1 MIGKSVL
8 LSALQRTIRTLL
20 VALLCTTAS
29 LWAAADQDCVQR
41 VPLANLIAN
50 PDAYHGKTLWVVAS
64 VTIDFENMTA
74 CPSATE
80 TQTKR
85 CLWLD
90 IDDGPYKTDQ
100 DYARYESKLQTW
112 KRFNLQT
119 VAIRATFDK
128 SLRGH
133 FNMWPGG
140 LRNVTEM
147 SGHQDGWSFAT
158 NAAVPRTACVGK
170 LPVPQPPKESSS
182 WIEAGN
188 LKLRNRDYDD
198 AIADFSRAISLEP
211 SNSGYY
217 LIRANAK
224 ERKRDYAGAIAD
236 YTRAIEFARED
247 KAVLYVIRAEAK
259 EQTGDLDGAIADY
272 TRGIEFDPTFYG
284 NYNLRGL
291 AKQKKGDT
299 KGAAADFAR
308 AQRSA
313 PARSPP

>member
-1 MIGKSVL
+1 M
-8 LSALQRTIRTLL
+8 
-20 VALLCTTAS
+20 CTTAS
-29 LWAAADQDCVQR
+29 ASAAADQDCAQR
-41 VPLANLIAN
+41 VPLAKLIAN
-50 PDAYHGKTLWVVAS
+50 PDAYHGKALWVVAS
-64 VTIDFENMTA
+64 VTIEFENMTA
-74 CPSATE
+74 CPSANE
-80 TQTKR
+80 TRVKS

-100 DYARYESKLQTW
+100 DTARYESKLQTW

-128 SLRGH
+128 NLRGH
-133 FNMWPGG
+133 FSMWPAG

-147 SGHQDGWSFAT
+147 SGHQDGWSFTT

-188 LKLRNRDYDD
+188 LKLRNRNYDE

-247 KAVLYVIRAEAK
+247 KAVLYVIRAEAR

-272 TRGIEFDPTFYG
+272 TRAIEFDPTFNG

-308 AQRSA
+308 ARRSA